1 MKPERVVL
9 VLSGGGMKAMA
20 HVGVLRALADVGI
33 GPSMICAVSAG
44 AMVGALVAG
53 GMPYEQIA
61 AICCGLRSRDLAVV
75 NRRRLLMRGVWAGSL
90 LQSAPL
96 RRLLVRIV
104 PEESFEHLR
113 VPLRIGVADMDR
125 GELEVFGAMG
135 RTDWTVAQAVY
146 ASMALPL
153 YLPPAV
159 QAGHTYADGGVLEVL
174 PLSLVPPDEADL
186 VIAVD
191 VGPSHI
197 ARAGWQHQGPRL
209 LALHDRTFAIQT
221 ADKRERM
228 IEAWKADASRPP
240 LVLVRPDVD
249 PSATFAF
256 DRTVDFIEAGYRA
269 AHAALAERITA

>member
-1 MKPERVVL
+1 
-9 VLSGGGMKAMA
+9 MKAMA
-20 HVGVLRALADVGI
+20 HVGVVRALADVGI
-33 GPSMICAVSAG
+33 RPSMICAVSAG

-61 AICCGLRSRDLAVV
+61 ATCCALQPRDLAVV
-75 NRRRLLMRGVWAGSL
+75 NRRRLLVRGVRAGSL
-90 LQSAPL
+90 LKGAPL
-96 RRLLVRIV
+96 RRLLARII
-104 PEESFEHLR
+104 PEQSFEHLR
-113 VPLRIGVADMDR
+113 IPLRIGVADMDR

-159 QAGHTYADGGVLEVL
+159 QAGRTFADGGVLEVL
-174 PLSLVPPDEADL
+174 PLSLVPKDGGEL
-186 VIAVD
+186 VVAVD
-191 VGPSHI
+191 VGPSFVG
-197 ARAGWQHQGPRL
+197 RADWQRRAPRL
-209 LALHDRTFAIQT
+209 VALHDRTFNIQ
-221 ADKRERM
+221 ASDKRERM
-228 IEAWKADASRPP
+228 LAAWRADPASPA

-269 AHAALAERITA
+269 AHAALAERTTA

>member
-1 MKPERVVL
+1 VKPERVVL

-33 GPSMICAVSAG
+33 NPSMVCAVSAG
-44 AMVGALVAG
+44 AMVGALLAG
-53 GMPYEQIA
+53 GMSYEQIA
-61 AICCGLRSRDLAVV
+61 ATCCALEARDVAVV
-75 NRRRLLMRGVWAGSL
+75 NRRRLLVRGVHAGSL
-90 LQSAPL
+90 LKSAPL
-96 RRLLVRIV
+96 RRLLVRIL

-113 VPLRIGVADMDR
+113 IPLRIGVADMDR
-125 GELEVFGAMG
+125 GELEVFGTMG

-174 PLSLVPPDEADL
+174 PLSLVPSDAADL
-186 VIAVD
+186 VLAVD
-191 VGPSHI
+191 VGPSLV
-197 ARAGWQHQGPRL
+197 AGADWQHRGPRL
-209 LALHDRTFAIQT
+209 VAMHDRTFSIQT

-228 IEAWKADASRPP
+228 LAAWKADGTRPP
-240 LVLVRPDVD
+240 LVLVRPAVE
-249 PSATFAF
+249 PAATFAF

-269 AHAALAERITA
+269 AHAALAERTTA